1 MLAFAA
7 SGAATACA
15 VAIEHAL
22 SVGWVG
28 VSVPVRI
35 GIHNG
40 NAKAESG
47 DFFGRTVV
55 VAARIAGAAAGE
67 LLVSQAVQESLA
79 GAFALGAPRSLLL
92 KGFIGEHNAFP
103 VIWD

>member
-1 MLAFAA
+1 MA
-7 SGAATACA
+7 
-15 VAIEHAL
+15 
-22 SVGWVG
+22 
-28 VSVPVRI
+28 VRI

-55 VAARIAGAAAGE
+55 AAARIAGSAAGGE
-67 LLVSQAVQESLA
+67 LLVSQAVQERLA

-92 KGFIGEHNAFP
+92 KGLAGEHPAFP
-103 VIWD
+103 VMWNLRD